1 MERSC
6 GILMPV
12 FSLPSPYGIGTLG
25 REAYRFADFLK
36 AAGRRA
42 WQMLPLGPTSYGDS
56 PYQSFSSAAG
66 NPYFIDLDMLVE
78 DGLLERSEIES
89 VNWGDDTGRVDYEKI
104 YLNRFLVLEA
114 AKRRGFERDRA
125 AVNAFVKE
133 HESWIHEYALFM
145 ALKRHFGMK
154 AWTKWDDESIKRHE
168 ADAIAHYSEELKEDI
183 ELYIYIQYL
192 FFTQWKRLKSYING
206 LGISII
212 GDVPIYVAMD
222 SVEVWAQREF
232 FALDENLT
240 PKEVA
245 GVPPDYFNQDG
256 QLWGNP
262 LYNWQRMEETGF
274 SWWINRLNAAARL
287 YDVIRIDHFRGI
299 ESYYAVPFGES
310 TARNGR
316 WVKGPGMAFVNAVKR
331 GVNAEFIAEDL
342 GYVTDEVKALLSG
355 SGFPGMR
362 VLQLGF
368 DGMQPHDYQPHAFVE
383 NCVCYTGTHDN
394 SPTPLWVKEASD
406 GVREYTE
413 KYFGVSNSA
422 ELVAAMIRGGMGSVA
437 RLFVAQ
443 LQDHLGLAEGS
454 RVNIPG
460 QPYGNWQWR
469 LDKNTDLFAIAPALY
484 EQARLYARI

>member
-6 GILMPV
+6 GILMPI

-66 NPYFIDLDMLVE
+66 NPYFIDLDMLIE
-78 DGLLERSEIES
+78 DGLLEKSEVEGI
-89 VNWGDDTGRVDYEKI
+89 NWGDDAGRIDYERI
-104 YLNRFLVLEA
+104 YLNRFRVLEA
-114 AKRRGFERDRA
+114 AKRRGFERDRR
-125 AVNAFVKE
+125 AVDEFVNENKG
-133 HESWIHEYALFM
+133 WIGEYALFM

-154 AWTKWDDESIKRHE
+154 AWTQWDDEAIKRHE
-168 ADAIAHYSEELKEDI
+168 ADAVMHYSAELKEDI
-183 ELYIYIQYL
+183 ELFIYIQYL
-192 FFTQWKRLKSYING
+192 FFLQWKKLKSYING

-232 FALDENLT
+232 FALDENLM

-262 LYNWQRMEETGF
+262 LYDWQRMEETGF
-274 SWWINRLNAAARL
+274 AWWINRLNAAARL
-287 YDVIRIDHFRGI
+287 YDVIRMDHFRGI
-299 ESYYAVPFGES
+299 ESYYAVPYGES
-310 TARNGR
+310 TARIGR
-316 WVKGPGMAFVNAVKR
+316 WIKGPGMAFVDAVKR
-331 GVNAEFIAEDL
+331 GVSAEFIAEDL
-342 GYVTDEVKALLSG
+342 GYVTEEVKALLSG

-368 DGMQPHDYQPHAFVE
+368 DGMEPHDYQPHAYVE

-394 SPTPLWVKEASD
+394 SPAPLWVKEAGD
-406 GVREYTE
+406 GVREYA
-413 KYFGVSNSA
+413 KRYFGVSGND
-422 ELVAAMIRGGMGSVA
+422 ELVPAMIRGGMGSVA

-460 QPYGNWQWR
+460 LPYGNWQWR
-469 LDKNTDLFAIAPALY
+469 LGGETNLFAIAPALY

>member
-66 NPYFIDLDMLVE
+66 NPYFIDLDMLIE
-78 DGLLERSEIES
+78 DGLLEKSEVES
-89 VNWGDDTGRVDYEKI
+89 INWGDDAGRIDYEKI
-104 YLNRFLVLEA
+104 YLNRFRVLEA
-114 AKRRGFERDRA
+114 AKRRGFERDRR
-125 AVNAFVKE
+125 AVDEFVNENKG
-133 HESWIHEYALFM
+133 WIGEYALFM

-154 AWTKWDDESIKRHE
+154 AWTQWDDEAIKRHE
-168 ADAIAHYSEELKEDI
+168 ADAVMHYSAELKEDI
-183 ELYIYIQYL
+183 ELFIYIQYL
-192 FFTQWKRLKSYING
+192 FFLQWKKLKSYING

-232 FALDENLT
+232 FALDENLV

-262 LYNWQRMEETGF
+262 LYDWRRMEETGF
-274 SWWINRLNAAARL
+274 AWWINRLNAAARL
-287 YDVIRIDHFRGI
+287 YDVIRMDHFRGI
-299 ESYYAVPFGES
+299 ESYYAVPYGES
-310 TARNGR
+310 TARIGR
-316 WVKGPGMAFVNAVKR
+316 WIKGPGMAFVDAVKR
-331 GVNAEFIAEDL
+331 GVSAEFIAEDL
-342 GYVTDEVKALLSG
+342 GYVTEEVKELLSG

-368 DGMQPHDYQPHAFVE
+368 DGMEPHDYQPHAYVE

-394 SPTPLWVKEASD
+394 SPAPLWVKEAGE
-406 GVREYTE
+406 GVREYA
-413 KYFGVSNSA
+413 KRYFGVSGND
-422 ELVAAMIRGGMGSVA
+422 ELVPAMIRGGMGSVA

-460 QPYGNWQWR
+460 LPYGNWQWR
-469 LDKNTDLFAIAPALY
+469 LGGETNLFAIAPALY